1 MAFPAVLEAAN
12 SNAALLVMLALPAE
26 LESPNSNETLLVML
40 ALPAELESLK
50 VTDEGNPGR
59 PLMMVALSAELKLL
73 KFTCAKMAL
82 LMVAVPAE
90 LLPLKSMIPRVLTMF
105 AAPAVLVSLNIS
117 VGGCVPG
124 TATRRSILMEA
135 LAAVLLLRND
145 NSALFSV
152 SENLG
157 TLEELLRMPAPVN
170 VTLFG
175 RPGTSKLKE

>member
-1 MAFPAVLEAAN
+1 MAFRAELEA
-12 SNAALLVMLALPAE
+12 SNPNLPLLVMLALPAE
-26 LESPNSNETLLVML
+26 LESPNSNEELLVML
-40 ALPAELESLK
+40 ALPAELELLK
-50 VTDEGNPGR
+50 VTCDGTPSR
-59 PLMMVALSAELKLL
+59 PLMMVALPAELELL
-73 KFTCAKMAL
+73 KFTCVKMAL
-82 LMVAVPAE
+82 KMFAVPAE
-90 LLPLKSMIPRVLTMF
+90 LLSLKSMIPRALTMV

-124 TATRRSILMEA
+124 TVRRRSILMEA
-135 LAAVLLLRND
+135 LATVLLLRKD

-170 VTLFG
+170 VRLFG